1 MQKLL
6 ITGILAIAMISVNA
20 QAKFELGLKG
30 GLNLANLSTDVDA
43 TYESRTGYHI
53 GAYTMIKA
61 ANIGIQPEL
70 LFSAQGTTYSFSQIN
85 QDLRSELKYLTVPV
99 MLKFYLPAGLNL
111 HLGPQFGFLVNAEG
125 DIVTDDGNQQFTVQ
139 SGQDIAN
146 QFKDSDISAVLGAGW
161 DLPFGL
167 NIAARYLIGLNDI
180 SESDSEESKN
190 RVFQVSVGF
199 RLFKVGK

>member
-1 MQKLL
+1 MLL
-6 ITGILAIAMISVNA
+6 VFSAYS

-43 TYESRTGYHI
+43 TYDSRTGYHL
-53 GAYTMIKA
+53 GAYTLIKI

-70 LFSAQGTTYSFSQIN
+70 LYSAQGTNYSFAQIN
-85 QDLRSELKYLTVPV
+85 QDLQSDLKYLTVPV
-99 MLKFYLPAGLNL
+99 MLKFYLPLGLNL
-111 HLGPQFGFLVNAEG
+111 QAGPQFGFLVSAEG
-125 DIVTDDGNQQFTVQ
+125 DEVLIDGQQVTVN
-139 SGQDIAN
+139 SARDISDQLN
-146 QFKDSDISAVLGAGW
+146 DSDISAVLGAGW

-180 SESDSEESKN
+180 SVSDAEDSKN

-199 RLFKVGK
+199 RLFKVGR

>member
-1 MQKLL
+1 MQKLV
-6 ITGILAIAMISVNA
+6 ITGILVLAMVSVNA

-43 TYESRTGYHI
+43 SYESRTGYHI
-53 GAYTMIKA
+53 GAYTLIKA
-61 ANIGIQPEL
+61 ANIGVQPEL

-85 QDLRSELKYLTVPV
+85 QDLQSELKYLTVPV
-99 MLKFYLPAGLNL
+99 MLKYYFPLGLNL
-111 HLGPQFGFLVNAEG
+111 QLGPQFGFLINAEG
-125 DIVTDDGNQQFTVQ
+125 DIVTEDGNQQISVQ

-167 NIAARYLIGLNDI
+167 NIAARYLIGINDI
-180 SESDSEESKN
+180 SESEDDDSKN